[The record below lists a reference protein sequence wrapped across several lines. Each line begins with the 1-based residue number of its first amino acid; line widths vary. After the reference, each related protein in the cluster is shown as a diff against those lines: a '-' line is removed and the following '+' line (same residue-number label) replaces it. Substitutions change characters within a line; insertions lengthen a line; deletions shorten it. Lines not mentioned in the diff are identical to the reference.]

1 MLKTYN
7 VFLKMII
14 ASTAVILMHKGNDR
28 ELGYVK
34 ADYTI
39 GLLENGKKI
48 NCMDVLRESV
58 EIVFSSI
65 I

>member
-1 MLKTYN
+1 
-7 VFLKMII
+7 MII

-39 GLLENGKKI
+39 GLLENGIKI

-58 EIVFSSI
+58 ELVLAAMV
-65 I
+65 